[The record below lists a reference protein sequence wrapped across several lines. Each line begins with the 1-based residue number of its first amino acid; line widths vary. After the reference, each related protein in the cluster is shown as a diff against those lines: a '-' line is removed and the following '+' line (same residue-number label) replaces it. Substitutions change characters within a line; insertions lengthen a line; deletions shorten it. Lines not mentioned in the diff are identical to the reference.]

1 MEMKRKIT
9 TLYVILGMVWWVT
22 GCRNVATEGSELE
35 DLVLDEVVDG
45 GGSPLASGPVEREF
59 WLALAEEPG
68 WHLSNARD
76 FFLQGQT
83 REASEEL
90 AKVAAIL
97 NFESRHSHSPRETGL
112 LFGSVQ
118 EVREVAR
125 QLRFEA
131 EPTEGRPSVEEF
143 DRVAAL
149 TFRTVAAHQVALA
162 RDALEAGDG
171 HMAGRYILETSN
183 SLAQGFDL
191 GGIEMGRA
199 IALDLKNAR
208 DLATRMD
215 VSGEGSLDEGR
226 KTLENLEA
234 AVDGLGN
241 VLTGRR
247 K

>member
-1 MEMKRKIT
+1 MKRKT
-9 TLYVILGMVWWVT
+9 TILYVILGMVWWVT
-22 GCRNVATEGSELE
+22 GCRNVATEGSEPEAL
-35 DLVLDEVVDG
+35 LLDEEVDG

-76 FFLQGQT
+76 FLLAGQT

-125 QLRFEA
+125 QLRSEKDPA
-131 EPTEGRPSVEEF
+131 EGLPSVAEF

-149 TFRTVAAHQVALA
+149 ASWTVAAHQVALA

-171 HMAGRYILETSN
+171 HMAGRYILETSR
-183 SLAQGFDL
+183 SLAKGFDL
-191 GGIEMGRA
+191 GGIEMGHA
-199 IALDLKNAR
+199 IALDLKNAQ

-226 KTLENLEA
+226 ASLDKLEA